1 MILFHQ
7 TMKEYGK
14 PHIVEEDTKEGTDE
28 DTIKG
33 EDTSNLKFN
42 AIIEKKNCHYVY
54 EFRSVAHSMERK
66 TNYVGKKIKDL
77 LYCWHIKYE
86 VRRKI
91 HNILT
96 SMHCYRWF

>member
-7 TMKEYGK
+7 TIKEYVK
-14 PHIVEEDTKEGTDE
+14 PHIVEEDTKEG
-28 DTIKG
+28 TIKG

-42 AIIEKKNCHYVY
+42 AIIIKKKIVILYMNLEVLLTIWKEKPIML
-54 EFRSVAHSMERK
+54 E
-66 TNYVGKKIKDL
+66 KKIKDL

>member
-1 MILFHQ
+1 MILLHQ

-42 AIIEKKNCHYVY
+42 AIIEKKIVIMYMNLEVLLTVWKEKPIMLEKNQGPTLLLAY
-54 EFRSVAHSMERK
+54 
-66 TNYVGKKIKDL
+66 KI
-77 LYCWHIKYE
+77 
-86 VRRKI
+86 
-91 HNILT
+91 
-96 SMHCYRWF
+96 